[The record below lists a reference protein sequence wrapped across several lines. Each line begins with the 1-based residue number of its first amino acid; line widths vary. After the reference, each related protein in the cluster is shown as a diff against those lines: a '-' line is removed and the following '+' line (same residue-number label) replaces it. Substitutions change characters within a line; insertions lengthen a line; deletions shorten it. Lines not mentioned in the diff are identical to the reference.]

1 MGTPK
6 IEKSVYIAPGAVIVG
21 DVEIGENSSI
31 WYNSVIRT
39 DGNTCK
45 IGKNVNIQD
54 CTVIHGDENVV
65 IEDNVSLGHSCIIH
79 GATIKKNALIG
90 MGAVVMDDAVVGEN
104 SIVAAGALI
113 PHGKIIPPNSL
124 VMGSPGKVK
133 RELAPE
139 EVEGNLANA
148 AVYIAM
154 ARKNKEGIW
163 DRSPEDIRDEMIEK
177 GEIQLK

>member
-1 MGTPK
+1 MEQLFLSKNLKRILLLRCPRIQRNAAYCRG
-6 IEKSVYIAPGAVIVG
+6 IEEVLQAKRC
-21 DVEIGENSSI
+21 SI
-31 WYNSVIRT
+31 HLPTRPYTHFS
-39 DGNTCK
+39 G
-45 IGKNVNIQD
+45 NVNIQD

-148 AVYIAM
+148 AVYIAI
-154 ARKNKEGIW
+154 AHKNKKGI
-163 DRSPEDIRDEMIEK
+163 
-177 GEIQLK
+177 

>member
-6 IEKSVYIAPGAVIVG
+6 IDKSVFLAQGAVVVG
-21 DVEIGENSSI
+21 DVEIGENSSV
-31 WYNSVIRT
+31 WYNAVVRA

-54 CTVIHGDENVV
+54 CAVIHGDENVEL
-65 IEDNVSLGHSCIIH
+65 EDNVSIGHSCVIH

-90 MGAVVMDDAVVGEN
+90 MGSVIMDNSVIGEN
-104 SIVAAGALI
+104 SIVGAGTLI

-124 VMGSPGKVK
+124 VLGSPGKVV
-133 RELAPE
+133 RELAPN

-154 ARKNKEGIW
+154 AKKNREGIW
-163 DRSPEDIRDEMIEK
+163 DRSPEDLRDEMIAK
-177 GEIQLK
+177 GDIKL